1 LLNAIVKSLDLFR
14 ARDFFSIIVWEQK
27 REVLYMATSHS
38 TYMCREG
45 HSCGLTG
52 AAAFFAGIPN
62 AAIVLNSSLWC
73 YFSAQGYV
81 EKQCPSARVRFFCSQ
96 RNKDTVFRGTEE
108 YLLHILQSIKQ
119 NSEPSVVLLANSCAD
134 NASKHDLVHIA
145 KQANMNCPAICLD
158 RQDLEGGFWV
168 GYQAAAKAYY
178 NAVPLQPRSL
188 IKPNTVNL
196 LGCSVGYYNAV
207 YDLKELRRMLTL
219 AGYEVLACPGA
230 GSTTQE
236 ISKMSQAQ
244 LNIVVHD
251 ELGRNLAELLEE
263 QYDIPYVSLLP
274 PYGLQGSSSWLKA
287 IDYYMSGE
295 SNGLTTLQKEA
306 NHLEQ
311 NCKIAIKEQQKTWG
325 NIWFDSIFI
334 AAPSSIA
341 FGISQAIRSEWLDT
355 KKIITVLHNGVPF
368 KRSYPEYVG
377 TVLDGYKDQQRIEQQ
392 LTALTG
398 GLLMASS
405 REKAVLHQKAV
416 EDVAYQ
422 HISLPVYDEMIL
434 KGRPFMGLQGS
445 SHMVEE
451 LWNKYIQEKSG
462 ICKRV
467 IVK

>member
-1 LLNAIVKSLDLFR
+1 M
-14 ARDFFSIIVWEQK
+14 IIVGEQK
-27 REVLYMATSHS
+27 GEVVYMVTSHS

-81 EKQCPSARVRFFCSQ
+81 EKQCTSAGVRFFCSQ
-96 RNKDTVFRGTEE
+96 RNKDTVLRGTEE
-108 YLLHILQSIKQ
+108 YLLHILQSVKQ
-119 NSEPSVVLLANSCAD
+119 NFQSSVLLLANSCAD
-134 NASKHDLVHIA
+134 STSNHDFVHIA
-145 KQANMNCPAICLD
+145 KHANMNCPVICLD
-158 RQDLEGGFWV
+158 YHDLNGGFWA
-168 GYQAAAKAYY
+168 GYQAAAKAYFD
-178 NAVPLQPRSL
+178 AVPLQLRSAVR
-188 IKPNTVNL
+188 PNTVNL

-207 YDLKELRRMLTL
+207 QDLKELRRMLTL

-236 ISKMSQAQ
+236 IFRMNQAQ

-251 ELGRNLAELLEE
+251 ELGRNLAELLEK

-274 PYGLQGSSSWLKA
+274 PYGLQGSLSWLKA
-287 IDYYMSGE
+287 IGYYMSGE
-295 SNGLTTLQKEA
+295 SKGLTMLQQEA
-306 NHLEQ
+306 NRLEQ
-311 NCKIAIKEQQKTWG
+311 SCDIATKERQKTWG
-325 NIWFDSIFI
+325 NIWFDNVFI
-334 AAPSSIA
+334 AAPSSVA
-341 FGISQAIRSEWLDT
+341 FGISQAIRSEWLNT

-368 KRSYPEYVG
+368 KQSYPEYVG
-377 TVLDGYKDQQRIEQQ
+377 TVLDGYKDQQRIEQH

-405 REKAVLHQKAV
+405 REKAVLHQKTV

-422 HISLPVYDEMIL
+422 HISLPIYDEIIL

-445 SHMVEE
+445 SHMVAE
-451 LWNKYIQEKSG
+451 LWNKYIQEQKKAG
-462 ICKRV
+462 MRKQV
-467 IVK
+467 IAK